1 MIILKRKTKRI
12 QKVFKELK
20 KNEEELGEF
29 CINKVADALK
39 ENGYNDA
46 KLWAT
51 NILAAM
57 AGDFDTIEE
66 SSDLEDWL
74 IELEGPE
81 RSAVEAMYEVL
92 SDLEDSVRDA
102 HPEDVKDALIYSILK
117 TIDNIEKNKYKRL
130 YG

>member
-1 MIILKRKTKRI
+1 MILLKRKTKRI
-12 QKVFKELK
+12 EKVFEELK
-20 KNEEELGEF
+20 KNENELGEF
-29 CINKVADALK
+29 CINKVADALQ
-39 ENGYNDA
+39 ENGYSDA

-57 AGDFDTIEE
+57 VGDFDAIDE

-74 IELEGPE
+74 VELEGPE

-92 SDLEDSVRDA
+92 SDLEDSVRNA
-102 HPEDVKDALIYSILK
+102 HPEDVKDALVYSILK
-117 TIDNIEKNKYKRL
+117 TIDNIEKSKYKRL